1 MICRIIVTSNFYK
14 RRRSN
19 DCYSDEFLIIIITI
33 TTTIIIKGEVVI
45 WIEVRQVACM
55 HLKAK
60 LLGGE
65 IDRRMDGMEA
75 REQIERRSEPW
86 NQNPWKKYKKK

>member
-86 NQNPWKKYKKK
+86 NQNPWKK

>member
-1 MICRIIVTSNFYK
+1 MICRIIVTFNFYK

-19 DCYSDEFLIIIITI
+19 DCYSDEFLIIITI

-86 NQNPWKKYKKK
+86 NQNPWKK

>member
-1 MICRIIVTSNFYK
+1 MICRIIVTFNFYK

-19 DCYSDEFLIIIITI
+19 DCYSDEFLIIITI

-86 NQNPWKKYKKK
+86 NQNLWKKYKKK

>member
-1 MICRIIVTSNFYK
+1 MICRIIVTFNFYK

-19 DCYSDEFLIIIITI
+19 DCYSDEFLIIIIITI

-86 NQNPWKKYKKK
+86 NQNPWKK

>member
-1 MICRIIVTSNFYK
+1 M
-14 RRRSN
+14 
-19 DCYSDEFLIIIITI
+19 L
-33 TTTIIIKGEVVI
+33 
-45 WIEVRQVACM
+45 
-55 HLKAK
+55 LK